1 MTRIRSIRRSAQ
13 RGSAMLV
20 TMILVTA
27 LLAGVAVVASLQFAS
42 NRATDLTRN
51 GLAAL
56 YCAEAGLIAA
66 RPTIMGSYDQ
76 WPIAL
81 AAFNSGPTQPAFLS
95 NTVFSHDIDADGV
108 DDFQIYLQD
117 NDDEAPPTA
126 DNPLVDIDSKVFIV
140 SKCIKYPDTPKVVK
154 ELVEYKPAQ
163 NCYRGQLGGCNGRGN
178 NNTP

>member
-1 MTRIRSIRRSAQ
+1 MTRIRRSAQ

-56 YCAEAGLIAA
+56 YCAEAGLMAA
-66 RPTIMGSYDQ
+66 RPTIMGGYDQ

-81 AAFNSGPTQPAFLS
+81 AAYNSGPTQPAWLS
-95 NTVFSHDIDADGV
+95 NSVFSHDIDADGI

-117 NDDEAPPTA
+117 NDDEAPPTP

-154 ELVEYKPAQ
+154 ELVQYTPAQ